1 MPQNPQLGQVDIIE
15 VIHADGT
22 TGQTKL
28 LVVGV
33 ARPTVDT
40 IPDGPQ
46 QQQ

>member
-1 MPQNPQLGQVDIIE
+1 MPQNPQLGQIDIVE

-22 TGQTKL
+22 KGETKL

-33 ARPTVDT
+33 AKPTVDT

>member
-1 MPQNPQLGQVDIIE
+1 VPQNPELGQIDIVE
-15 VIHADGT
+15 VIHADGS
-22 TGQTKL
+22 TGQAKL

-40 IPDGPQ
+40 NPDGPQ